1 MKIIIAGGTGHAGA
15 ALLRFWAEAG
25 YEILLLSRRAATT
38 KGNVR
43 TVQWDAKSLGDWAQE
58 INGAD
63 VVINLAG
70 CSVNCRYTP
79 AAMKVIMDSRVDS
92 TKIIGEAIAQAKNPP
107 RVWLQSSTAT
117 IYAHRFDAPNDEIT
131 GIIGGNESGSPVKW
145 RQSIAVAKAW
155 EKTLD
160 EANTPNTR
168 KVALR
173 SAMTMSVDKGS
184 VFDVLS
190 GLAKKG
196 LGGKLGSGKQYVSW
210 IHEQDFCRAI
220 QFLIDRDDLSGAVNL
235 SSPNPLP
242 QAEFARIL
250 RAAWGIKLGL
260 PATAWMLEIGT
271 RLMRT
276 ESELVLKSRCV
287 VPTRLVNAGFV
298 FDFPEWESASR
309 ALAKAQNSSLSTDSQ

>member
-1 MKIIIAGGTGHAGA
+1 MKIIIAGGTGHVGA

-25 YEILLLSRRAATT
+25 HEIVLLSRRSAP
-38 KGNVR
+38 KNGHVR
-43 TVQWDAKSLGDWAQE
+43 TVQWDAKSISTWAQE
-58 INGAD
+58 IDGAD

-92 TKIIGEAIAQAKNPP
+92 TRVIGEAIAQAQNPP
-107 RVWLQSSTAT
+107 KVWLQSSTAT

-131 GIIGGNESGSPVKW
+131 GIIGGDEPDSPIKW

-155 EKTLD
+155 EKTLG
-160 EANTPNTR
+160 EANTPHTR

-173 SAMTMSVDKGS
+173 SAMTMSVDEGS

-196 LGGKLGSGKQYVSW
+196 LGGKLGSGKQYISW
-210 IHEQDFCRAI
+210 IREHDFCRAL
-220 QFLIDRDDLSGAVNL
+220 QFLINREDLSGAVNL
-235 SSPNPLP
+235 ASPNPLP

-250 RAAWGIKLGL
+250 REAWGIKIGL
-260 PATAWMLEIGT
+260 PAPVWMLEIGT

-276 ESELVLKSRCV
+276 ESELVLKSRRV
-287 VPTRLVNAGFV
+287 VPTRLLEAGFE
-298 FDFPEWESASR
+298 FDFPDWESASR
-309 ALAKAQNSSLSTDSQ
+309 ALVQAQHEDR